1 MCRMACLLKG
11 LEEEAFLLSQG
22 GADCSCHVTA
32 VTPAP
37 TISITP
43 EEKTWLHEKQV
54 PCYWQDFR
62 VFDSIPL

>member
-1 MCRMACLLKG
+1 MCRMACVLKG
-11 LEEEAFLLSQG
+11 FEKEAFLLSQG

-43 EEKTWLHEKQV
+43 EEKTL
-54 PCYWQDFR
+54 
-62 VFDSIPL
+62 